1 MKESKG
7 ADVGVEPSACLVPR
21 INLVSVA
28 LDLILVVLVT
38 FLPLAFVVI
47 LHGSLQG
54 KLFLFKLLH
63 GKVFLIQR
71 KLVLAIDVHVGAVT
85 QLSREAV
92 VGYMIGR
99 ALEIETIGFFLVGH
113 LIRVCMVVNA
123 FVNSLDSVVI
133 ELLLLPYQEELILE
147 FLCEGWILFH
157 QDIKLSL
164 LTHFFASICGDIC
177 VCLSFYLFARLSFN
191 LVTPAIA

>member
-1 MKESKG
+1 MQESKG
-7 ADVGVEPSACLVPR
+7 ADVGVQLLVCLAPR
-21 INLVSVA
+21 INLVFVA
-28 LDLILVVLVT
+28 LDLILVVLIT

-47 LHGSLQG
+47 LHGGLQG
-54 KLFLFKLLH
+54 KLLLFKLLH
-63 GKVFLIQR
+63 CKVFLVQR
-71 KLVLAIDVHVGAVT
+71 ELVLAIDVIVTVIT
-85 QLSREAV
+85 QLGREAV
-92 VGYMIGR
+92 VSYMIGR

-113 LIRVCMVVNA
+113 LIGVCMVVNT

-177 VCLSFYLFARLSFN
+177 VCLSFHLFARLSFN